1 MRLLRGL
8 LALSVVLAPTVAS
21 AQNVLFYNSGS
32 ENAAMATTAAA
43 NGWSLTQWTPGSG
56 AMSASQLSAY
66 NVIVFGWSAETSD
79 WTDVY
84 NSKAA
89 LTAARG
95 SRTFLTGQD
104 ADFHEA
110 NGSKPAAAQLFMS
123 NAVNWAASGSGLG
136 VVVLSDCCAQW
147 LTNSGSFLS
156 SELTGYVNYGSGGN
170 NVTIPPGS
178 AGYPV
183 NAGLTSADLSGWNSS
198 YHMTFATV
206 TPGYETINLGDEY
219 AGGDFAA
226 VTILTEKEAAGGT
239 TSTPEPAS
247 MVLMA
252 TGLVG
257 VIGFARRKRNA

>member
-1 MRLLRGL
+1 MRLLRGI
-8 LALSVVLAPTVAS
+8 LALSVVLAPAVAS

-43 NGWSLTQWTPGSG
+43 NGWTLTQWMPGSG

-66 NVIVFGWSAETSD
+66 NVVVFGWSAETTD
-79 WTDVY
+79 WSNVY
-84 NSKAA
+84 SSKAA

-95 SRTFLTGQD
+95 TRTFLTGQD

-110 NGSKPAAAQLFMS
+110 NGSKPGAAQLFMS

-147 LTNSGSFLS
+147 LTNANSFLAT
-156 SELTGYVNYGSGGN
+156 ELTGKVSYGTGGN
-170 NVTIPPGS
+170 NVIIPAAS
-178 AGYPV
+178 TGYPV
-183 NAGLTSADLSGWNSS
+183 NAGLTSADLSGWDSS
-198 YHMTFATV
+198 YHMTFATT
-206 TPGYETINLGDEY
+206 TPGYSTINLSGDF
-219 AGGDFAA
+219 GGDFAA
-226 VTILTEKEAAGGT
+226 VTILTESEAAGGT
-239 TSTPEPAS
+239 TSAPEPAS

-257 VIGFARRKRNA
+257 IVGFARRKRNA